1 MKNPPKRVGPA
12 IHPREL
18 SVVVDTMLQG
28 LGRYLRCCGV
38 NVKILSA
45 QQTHYDTVKV
55 MTVAL
60 CDTPLLY
67 THTTFVAGLFL
78 GIKYMLVTW
87 LFSVLTD
94 LPEGRQNHSYIWD
107 TLLRG
112 RLHYLL

>member
-1 MKNPPKRVGPA
+1 M
-12 IHPREL
+12 
-18 SVVVDTMLQG
+18 VVDTMLQG

-60 CDTPLLY
+60 DQPLLY

-87 LFSVLTD
+87 LFSVLTG

-107 TLLRG
+107 TLLCG
-112 RLHYLL
+112 RLHCLLQE